1 MQHPWDR
8 RLGFWYLAEE
18 FPDHPAILEGP
29 DGEYL
34 TMAELAGDAHQ
45 LARALRS
52 AGLVP
57 GDVTA
62 YLLPNSVAM
71 VRWQLA
77 CEESGVRYV
86 ALNPALAAAE
96 VQQILEMAQAKALL
110 VDASLAEIAP
120 LIATVDSITLRV
132 ATGGEVKGFDDLDQ
146 LTAAFERSP
155 LTDRSLGGPIS
166 YSSGTTGR
174 PKGIERPRLGLDPYE
189 EAEKAAIF
197 ARAFQITPLEGCH
210 LASAGMHHG
219 GCQTFYR
226 GALNV
231 GQPLAIMGRFDAKQT
246 LATIERNKVTSAYM
260 VPTQFV
266 RFLKLPDEVK
276 NGYNVSSL
284 QVVAHAAA
292 PCPVDVKRKMMAWWG
307 PVIWET
313 YGGMEGAATIA
324 KPERWLERPGTVGRA
339 IAGMKLRILDDD
351 GNDLPTGEVGHVYL
365 EPDTPTFEYRN
376 DPDLTASIHR
386 GKAFT
391 LGDMGYV
398 DADGYLFLSDR
409 AKDMIIAGG
418 INIYPAEIEGVLHE
432 HPSVLDVGVIGVP
445 NEDWGEEVKAIVQ
458 LIPGTSPS
466 GQLAE
471 ELIAFTQERL
481 ARFKCPRSV
490 DFVDDLPRTD
500 QGKLLKR
507 RLREAYWKDAER
519 PI

>member
-1 MQHPWDR
+1 VEHPWDR
-8 RLGFWYLAEE
+8 RLGFWHLAQE

-29 DGEYL
+29 NGEHL

-45 LARALRS
+45 LARALR
-52 AGLVP
+52 AKGLRP
-57 GDVTA
+57 GDITA

-77 CEESGVRYV
+77 CEESGLRYV

-96 VQQILEMAQAKALL
+96 VRQILELAEVTALL
-110 VDASLAEIAP
+110 VDASLAELA
-120 LIATVDSITLRV
+120 LNLADVGSLEVRL
-132 ATGGEVKGFDDLDQ
+132 ATGGAVPGFEDLD
-146 LTAAFERSP
+146 AAVAPFERGE
-155 LTDRSLGGPIS
+155 LDDRVLGGSIS

-174 PKGIERPRLGLDPYE
+174 PKGIERPRLALDPYD
-189 EAEKAAIF
+189 EADKSAVF
-197 ARAFQITPLEGCH
+197 ARAFQIKPLEGCH

-231 GQPLAIMGRFDAKQT
+231 GQPLVILGRFDPEAT
-246 LATIERNKVTSAYM
+246 LAAIERNEVTSAYM
-260 VPTQFV
+260 VPTQFI
-266 RFLKLPDEVK
+266 RLLKLPDEVK
-276 NGYNVSSL
+276 ARYDVSSL
-284 QVVAHAAA
+284 EVVAHAAA
-292 PCPVDVKRKMMAWWG
+292 PCPVEVKRQLMAWWG

-324 KPERWLERPGTVGRA
+324 KPQRWLERPGTVGRA
-339 IAGMKLRILDDD
+339 IAGMAIRILDDD
-351 GNDLPTGEVGHVYL
+351 GNELPAGEVGHVYL
-365 EPDTPTFEYRN
+365 EPDQPTFEYRN
-376 DPDLTASIHR
+376 DPELTASIHR

-418 INIYPAEIEGVLHE
+418 INIYPAEIEGVLHQ
-432 HPSVLDVGVIGVP
+432 HPAVLDVGVIGVP
-445 NEDWGEEVKAIVQ
+445 NDEWGEEVKAVVQ
-458 LIPGTSPS
+458 LMPGVEPS
-466 GQLAE
+466 SALAD
-471 ELIAFTQERL
+471 ELIAFCQERL

-490 DFVDDLPRTD
+490 DFAEELPRTD

-507 RLREAYWKDAER
+507 RLREPYWKDAER
-519 PI
+519 SI